1 MTDKIVILVIGS
13 NYDEVNILWT
23 SRECQVIQDVIR
35 KSRDRD
41 NFDLHLCPELKR
53 EELID
58 QLSWFKPQ
66 IIHFIGHCDSEAG
79 FLFSGDKDPPI
90 PEYFDQLVK
99 DLRNYQHLIRLVV
112 FNGCRSQRIAKVV
125 GNFIPYTIG
134 TSEDIS
140 DKPAI
145 CFAESFYRSFG
156 NGDSYSSSFQNGV
169 QAYIRDYQ
177 LGIESDYLF
186 FENKSEK
193 MEAIVRYRSGSLKI
207 IEEQIEIPRVKAL
220 LYTTSINMP
229 FQFQINPSDENHKL
243 FLLNCMVN
251 ISQILQMVINGFHSL
266 LRKVKPRP
274 NEESLVKYLNSKINF
289 LFLTAKLFISSI
301 NSRQFELTAIIFP
314 TIMHPDYTYE
324 ICEMPLIQTYED
336 FIKIVLL

>member
-1 MTDKIVILVIGS
+1 MPDKIVILVIGS
-13 NYDEVNILWT
+13 NYDEANILWT
-23 SRECQVIQDVIR
+23 SRECQVIQDVIKKCR
-35 KSRDRD
+35 ERD
-41 NFDLHLCPELKR
+41 NYELILCPDIKR
-53 EELID
+53 GEFIEH
-58 QLSWFKPQ
+58 LSWNKPQ

-90 PEYFDQLVK
+90 PEYFDHLLK
-99 DLRNYQHLIRLVV
+99 DLKNYQHLISLIV
-112 FNGCRSQRIAKVV
+112 FNGCRSQRIAKAV
-125 GNFIPYTIG
+125 GNFITYTIG
-134 TSEDIS
+134 TSENIS
-140 DKPAI
+140 DKRAI
-145 CFAESFYRSFG
+145 CFSEAFYKSLG

-177 LGIESDYLF
+177 LGKENDYLF

-193 MEAIVRYRSGSLKI
+193 MEAIVRYRSGSLKL
-207 IEEQIEIPRVKAL
+207 IEEHIEIPRVKAL
-220 LYTTSINMP
+220 LYTTTINMP

-251 ISQILQMVINGFHSL
+251 ISQILQMVINGFLSL

-274 NEESLVKYLNSKINF
+274 NEESLVKYLKSKINF